1 MEEAAAVAGAEGIS
15 LGTPEIDDCFRIM
28 DMLGAEGKTSMLQD
42 IEARRPTE
50 VGAFAG
56 TVVEIADRHGLA
68 VPVNRTYLRQIRA
81 LEEAAGLR
89 L

>member
-1 MEEAAAVAGAEGIS
+1 
-15 LGTPEIDDCFRIM
+15 
-28 DMLGAEGKTSMLQD
+28 MLQD

-68 VPVNRTYLRQIRA
+68 VPVNRIYLRQIRA
-81 LEEAAGLR
+81 LEEAFLI
-89 L
+89 